1 LINAAPSIFLGP
13 LRLSIFF
20 FLIFMLYRMASL
32 KISNQ
37 KGLNFFFP
45 RYCLLLSIAVIFGFL
60 LTLLN
65 AFDLLVIFLIL
76 FFVIL
81 LVFMS
86 LKRKK
91 SLSKQLNKIY
101 TRIIL
106 YTVIKFEKDESFID
120 RDNMKKQKRINGS
133 SQLSGLNRKW
143 QFTIAGVII
152 VLTYLSRYIFFKF
165 DSFTLS
171 EAWYHDLEMIKE
183 ISAQRWF
190 FHPGSMMGDY
200 VLINIYGKLANV
212 SDAIALQSFGL
223 LEVSI
228 LALVLYWVSYKITGK
243 HGPGCIAAF
252 SFGFLYAFLPLNID
266 QLLQHKSTFLALTL
280 AMPTMV
286 FSMYPKA
293 LRLRYSVYLR
303 WMTYFFSAI
312 LLIDLFVGLYLI
324 PPFLILTALF
334 TYKLKKPYVLRSFL
348 AYVMALSF
356 VGLIYY
362 IAALIEGENL
372 WNFILS
378 NLFSYNSY
386 TYAPQLILPFESLM
400 TYYQAG
406 AAVMLV
412 ISIILYLRKPKK
424 WMPILIFT
432 VYFNLIFNLY
442 RLDDYFMDVDLF
454 TQGVS
459 VLLPLFFGLGFYII
473 SSFIPKTK
481 VSVGFNTGLDVAL
494 AMVFVL
500 VIGFSTKD
508 QLDVV
513 PITGYTLE
521 DQVFDAYIEIESSR
535 LPYSYTVV
543 NANANFVL
551 SRGSHYYLS
560 YSLFNSNYLERDA
573 RFNRFRKNPEYLTT
587 HPDLI
592 LPQSVLVFVYNDDA
606 VSNTTSRLYTSE
618 QALTRERLVEL
629 KERGRSVDL
638 IYKKPLV
645 EVYEIINEPQASK
658 INDLIF

>member
-1 LINAAPSIFLGP
+1 
-13 LRLSIFF
+13 
-20 FLIFMLYRMASL
+20 MASL

-45 RYCLLLSIAVIFGFL
+45 RYSLLISAAVIFGFL

-120 RDNMKKQKRINGS
+120 SDNMKKQKRLDGI

-143 QFTIAGVII
+143 QFTLAGVII
-152 VLTYLSRYIFFKF
+152 ILTYLSRYIFFKF

-171 EAWYHDLEMIKE
+171 ETWYNDLEMIKE

-223 LEVSI
+223 LEISI

-280 AMPTMV
+280 VMPTMI
-286 FSMYPKA
+286 FTMYPKA
-293 LRLRYSVYLR
+293 LRLRFSVYLR

-312 LLIDLFVGLYLI
+312 LLINLFVGLYLI
-324 PPFLILTALF
+324 PPFLILTTLF
-334 TYKLKKPYVLRSFL
+334 AYKFKKPYVLRALL
-348 AYVMALSF
+348 AYVMAVSL

-386 TYAPQLILPFESLM
+386 TYAPQLILPFDSLM
-400 TYYQAG
+400 AYYQAG

-412 ISIILYLRKPKK
+412 ISIVLYMLKPKK
-424 WMPILIFT
+424 WMSVVIFM

-454 TQGVS
+454 TQVVS
-459 VLLPLFFGLGFYII
+459 VFLPLFFGLGFYIL
-473 SSFIPKTK
+473 SSFIPSTK
-481 VSVGFNTGLDVAL
+481 VSVRFNTGLDVAV
-494 AMVFVL
+494 AIIVVI
-500 VIGFSTKD
+500 VIGFFTKD
-508 QLDVV
+508 RIDVV
-513 PITGYTLE
+513 PTTGYTLQ
-521 DQVFDAYIEIESSR
+521 DQVFEAYIAIESSR

-551 SRGSHYYLS
+551 SKGSHYYLS
-560 YSLFNSNYLERDA
+560 YSLFNTDYLERDA
-573 RFNRFRKNPEYLTT
+573 RFDRFRKNQEYITA

-592 LPQSVLVFVYNDDA
+592 LPQSVLVFIYKDA
-606 VSNTTSRLYTSE
+606 AIENSASKLYASE
-618 QALTRERLVEL
+618 QALTRERLIEL
-629 KERGRSVDL
+629 KKRGRTVDL

-645 EVYEIINEPQASK
+645 EVYEIINEPGASK